1 MESLYS
7 IIVILLIV
15 LFFISFALFIRRSI
29 INSSVKANNLSDLEE
44 KMDRL
49 IEQNDQLFLL
59 LKEKNR

>member
-15 LFFISFALFIRRSI
+15 LFFISFALFIRRLI

-44 KMDRL
+44 KMDTV

>member
-15 LFFISFALFIRRSI
+15 LFFISFALFIRRLI

>member
-7 IIVILLIV
+7 IIVIFLIV
-15 LFFISFALFIRRSI
+15 LFFISFALFIRRLI

>member
-15 LFFISFALFIRRSI
+15 LFFISFALFFRRLI

>member
-15 LFFISFALFIRRSI
+15 LFFISFALFIRRLI
-29 INSSVKANNLSDLEE
+29 INSSVKANNLSDLEK